1 MHGLRSNHRVGITL
15 VELLIALVIFGL
27 VMTMAYGGI
36 VNALRVQGDQ
46 EVITTSQARL
56 RRVVEVITQ
65 DIRSAVF
72 GSITG
77 SPFASGSDS
86 ISFMLLSGAAGFAV
100 DSTGYSTTSTNTVIT
115 ATPADIAALNAVR
128 ASGQLQVV
136 MVNGTNGQGVVYQ
149 VTGISSL
156 GNSRYQLSHPA
167 CRNTIDQ
174 AGGIQLFEISRLG
187 LRYDSGDRTIYM
199 QVDSGDEQ
207 PLAFEIDDLV
217 FRYTYRS
224 GDSSLVRN
232 EPFLRSGVPTRR
244 YVDGASTYQLDRIQ
258 MVITSRGMSRGR
270 EIERTYSGIVDLSSN
285 ESFRVMEVV
294 PCGA

>member
-1 MHGLRSNHRVGITL
+1 MQPNKSTNKAGITL
-15 VELLIALVIFGL
+15 VELLVALMIFGL
-27 VMTMAYGGI
+27 VMAMAYGGI

-77 SPFASGSDS
+77 TPFASGSDS

-100 DSTGYSTTSTNTVIT
+100 DSAGYSTTSTNTVIT

-128 ASGQLQVV
+128 AAGQLQMV

-167 CRNTIDQ
+167 CTNTIDQ

-187 LRYDSGDRTIYM
+187 LRYDSDDRTIYM
-199 QVDSGDEQ
+199 QVDGGDEQ
-207 PLAFEIDDLV
+207 PLAFEIDDLT

-224 GDSSLVRN
+224 GDSSLVRA

-270 EIERTYSGIVDLSSN
+270 ELERTYSGIVDLSST

>member
-1 MHGLRSNHRVGITL
+1 MRSIRGGSKAGITL
-15 VELLIALVIFGL
+15 IELLIALAIFGL

-36 VNALRVQGDQ
+36 VNALRIQGDQ
-46 EVITTSQARL
+46 EVITNSQARL

-77 SPFASGSDS
+77 TPFASGSDS

-100 DSTGYSTTSTNTVIT
+100 DSAGYSTTSTNTVIT

-128 ASGQLQVV
+128 AAGQLQMV

-167 CRNTIDQ
+167 CTNTIDQ

-187 LRYDSGDRTIYM
+187 LRYDSDDRTIYM

-207 PLAFEIDDLV
+207 PLAFEIDDLT

-224 GDSSLVRN
+224 GDSSLVRA

-270 EIERTYSGIVDLSSN
+270 ELERTYSGIVDLSST